1 MNQSTILKGAIASG
15 IINAII
21 NGIINWYQ
29 LANTTTIKL
38 TADSISSKDH
48 TVFGGAVILGTS
60 LAFILTSIAYF
71 TIKGNNKPKYF
82 PKVFLLALKQ
92 SIFVF
97 GAIIVFALLFQKAF
111 GSIEVTNMHAA
122 IITGI
127 IAGIAA
133 GSVEYSTKKRLLNY

>member
-1 MNQSTILKGAIASG
+1 MTQSTILKGALASG

-21 NGIINWYQ
+21 NGIINWFQ
-29 LANTTTIKL
+29 LGNTKTIKL
-38 TADSISSKDH
+38 TTDSISSQEH

-60 LAFILTSIAYF
+60 LAFILTSIAYL
-71 TIKGNNKPKYF
+71 TLKIKNKPKYF
-82 PKVFLLALKQ
+82 PKVFFLALKQ

-97 GAIIVFALLFQKAF
+97 GVIIIFALLFQKVF
-111 GSIEVTNMHAA
+111 GSIEVSNVYAA

-133 GSVEYSTKKRLLNY
+133 GSIEYSTKKRLLNY